1 MATASATLNDVN
13 LQAVGALA
21 EQLRHHPELAN
32 TQWKSEVHWRGGFK
46 SQSRSRGLPT
56 AASDEPLALGGDDT
70 AANPL
75 EQLLGALGNCLA
87 VGYAANATVAGI
99 RIKSLKLDLEGNMDL
114 RMFLGLADGNAG
126 LDAIRVTVHLDADA
140 PAAAIKQL
148 HEKVVKNSPVGH
160 TLSRS
165 VPLRVELA

>member
-21 EQLRHHPELAN
+21 EQIRRNPELAKA
-32 TQWKSEVHWRGGFK
+32 QWKSEVHWQSGFK
-46 SQSRSRGLPT
+46 SRSRSRDLPT
-56 AASDEPLALGGDDT
+56 AASDEPAALGGDDT

-140 PAAAIKQL
+140 PPAAIKQL
-148 HEKVVKNSPVGH
+148 HEKVIKHSPVGH